1 MSPIKSLAGRLLLAS
16 ALLLP
21 LFLGFTG
28 LYLERGHRLG
38 AEAAEA
44 ERLQLLLLTLLAEAE
59 YEQSL
64 WLPEQL
70 LEARFNQPASGL
82 YAAVT
87 GPARDLLWQSL
98 SSRTTEMDPHLASLP
113 RLNPGQR
120 DFSRQDGLFR
130 FSYQVLWQTEAGAEI
145 PLLFSI
151 LETVVPLDAA
161 VSSYR
166 RSLLLWL
173 GGSAILLLACQ
184 AAILAWGLRPL
195 RTLARDLGSIES
207 GDSDQLSGAYP
218 NELQSITDNLN
229 TLLHSEKERRAKV
242 RNTLSDLAHSL
253 KTPLAVISSAD
264 REAPDYPDLVREQTR
279 HMEQIVS
286 YQLQRASGGSHKLL
300 QVIDVPATVRRLQS
314 GLEKV
319 YADRRISFQ
328 AVLAPGSVF
337 RGDERDLLELLG
349 NLMDNACKYGR
360 KTVRVTVA
368 GGGRL
373 PLEITVEDDGEG
385 ISAEL
390 DSTIM
395 QRGIRADSRS
405 NGQGIGLAVVAD
417 IVESYRGELRVEPSA
432 LGGACLRVILP

>member
-1 MSPIKSLAGRLLLAS
+1 MSPINSLSGRLLLAS
-16 ALLLP
+16 ALLMP

-87 GPARDLLWQSL
+87 TPAGDLLWQSR
-98 SSRTTEMDPHLASLP
+98 SSQATNLEQQLLSLP
-113 RLNPGQR
+113 VLQPGQR
-120 DFSRQDGLFR
+120 DFSRQTSLFR
-130 FSYQVLWQTEAGAEI
+130 FSYQVLWQTEAGADI
-145 PLLFSI
+145 PLLFTL
-151 LETVVPLDAA
+151 LETAAPLDAA
-161 VSSYR
+161 VSSYQ

-173 GGSAILLLACQ
+173 GGSAILLLLVQ
-184 AAILAWGLRPL
+184 AGILAWGLRPL
-195 RTLARDLGSIES
+195 RTLSRDLGRIET
-207 GDSDQLSGAYP
+207 GHSDQLAGAYP
-218 NELQSITDNLN
+218 AELQGITDNLN

-264 REAPDYPDLVREQTR
+264 HEAPDYPELVKEQTG

-286 YQLQRASGGSHKLL
+286 YQLQRAAGGSHKLL
-300 QVIDVPATVRRLQS
+300 QIIDVPHTVRRLQS

-319 YADRRISFQ
+319 YGEQGIRFQ
-328 AVLAPGSVF
+328 TVLAPESVF

-349 NLMDNACKYGR
+349 NLMDNACKHGQG
-360 KTVRVTVA
+360 KVRVTA
-368 GGGRL
+368 TGGSKQ
-373 PLEITVEDDGEG
+373 PLEITVEDDGKG
-385 ISAEL
+385 ISPDLA
-390 DSTIM
+390 STLM

-405 NGQGIGLAVVAD
+405 SGQGIGLAVVAD
-417 IVESYRGELRVEPSA
+417 IVESYRGQLRIEPSP
-432 LGGACLRVILP
+432 LGGACLRVTLP